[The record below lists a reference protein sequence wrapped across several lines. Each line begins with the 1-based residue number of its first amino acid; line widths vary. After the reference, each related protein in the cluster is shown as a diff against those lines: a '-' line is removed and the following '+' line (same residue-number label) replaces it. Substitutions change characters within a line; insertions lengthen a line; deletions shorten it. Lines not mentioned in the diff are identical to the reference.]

1 MANETMAPVP
11 PHVPAARVVDFDV
24 YNPAGIEDGFHQAWM
39 RLHDDGVPDLVW
51 TPRNG
56 GHWIATRGQL
66 IRQFLNEPENFSAR
80 VMIVPKEAGMEHKL
94 VPMNMDPPEHGP
106 YRRVLNKG
114 LGPREI
120 RNIESDIRAVA
131 VELIDKF
138 AADGHVDFCAEYANI
153 FPIKVFLAFSGLPLG
168 DAPLLSRFSNSMLR
182 PQGDTPEE
190 KAASMA
196 NANASFFQYI
206 APTVAARRATPGDDW
221 ISLIVHSQVNGKPV
235 TEYETLAMISLVLL
249 AGLDTVVN
257 FLPFCMD
264 YLARHPDMVAELRAN
279 PAKIPARANE
289 LLRRFPVVAQAR
301 LVAQDIVRDGV
312 TLKQGEMVL
321 IPSILHGMD
330 ARENDDPLVLD
341 FGRKHISHST
351 FGGGA
356 HICAGMH
363 LANLEIVVTL
373 QEWLARIPEF
383 QVADGFKMA
392 AHSGVVAQVERL
404 NLVWNENPPARP
416 PLPG

>member
-1 MANETMAPVP
+1 MDDAGLTEIPVHVP
-11 PHVPAARVVDFDV
+11 PQRVVDFDV
-24 YNPAGIEDGFHQAWM
+24 YKPTGIDDEGYHRAWM
-39 RLHDDGVPDLVW
+39 RLHNEDVPDLVW

-56 GHWIATRGQL
+56 GHWIATRAEL

-114 LGPREI
+114 LGPRQI
-120 RNIESDIRAVA
+120 RNLEGNIRAVA
-131 VELIDKF
+131 VELIEKF
-138 AADGHVDFCAEYANI
+138 AADGKVDFCAVYANI
-153 FPIKVFLAFSGLPLG
+153 FPIKVFLAFSGLPLS
-168 DAPLLSRFSNSMLR
+168 DAPVLTKFSNSMLR
-182 PQGDTPEE
+182 PEGETPEE

-196 NANASFFQYI
+196 HANAGFFEYI
-206 APTVAARRATPGDDW
+206 APTVAARRASPGDDW
-221 ISLIVHSQVNGKPV
+221 ISLIVHSEVNGEPV

-264 YLARHPDMVAELRAN
+264 YLARHPDAVAVLRDD
-279 PAKIPARANE
+279 PAKIPARADE
-289 LLRRFPVVAQAR
+289 LFRRFPVVAQAR
-301 LVAQDIVRDGV
+301 LVVQDVERDGV
-312 TLKQGEMVL
+312 LLKQGEMVL
-321 IPSILHGMD
+321 IPSTLHGTD
-330 ARENDDPLVLD
+330 ARANEDPLTLD
-341 FGRKHISHST
+341 FGRKAISHST

-363 LANLEIVVTL
+363 LANLEIIVTL
-373 QEWLARIPEF
+373 QEWLKRIPEF
-383 QVADGFKMA
+383 RVAKGFRLV

-404 NLVWNENPPARP
+404 DLEWDT
-416 PLPG
+416 L

>member
-1 MANETMAPVP
+1 MTSEAMTSVP
-11 PHVPAARVVDFDV
+11 PHVPASRVVDFDV

-39 RLHDDGVPDLVW
+39 RLHGEGVPDLVW

-56 GHWIATRGQL
+56 GHWIATRGSL

-120 RNIESDIRAVA
+120 RNIEGDIRAVA
-131 VELIDKF
+131 VDLIEKF
-138 AADGHVDFCAEYANI
+138 AADGKVDFCAEYANI
-153 FPIKVFLAFSGLPLG
+153 FPIKVFLAFSGLPLS
-168 DAPLLSRFSNSMLR
+168 DAPVLTKFSNSMLR
-182 PQGDTPEE
+182 PEGNTPDQ

-196 NANASFFQYI
+196 SANAGFFAYI
-206 APTVAARRATPGDDW
+206 APTVAERRANPGKDW
-221 ISLIVHSQVNGKPV
+221 ISQIIHSEVNGKPV

-264 YLARHPDMVAELRAN
+264 YLARHPEQVAVLRSD
-279 PAKIPARANE
+279 PAKIPAHADE
-289 LLRRFPVVAQAR
+289 LFRRFPVVAQAR
-301 LVAQDIVRDGV
+301 LVTQDTERDGV

-321 IPSILHGMD
+321 VPSTLHGTD
-330 ARENDDPLVLD
+330 ARENNDPLQLE
-341 FGRKHISHST
+341 FGRKNISHST
-351 FGGGA
+351 FGGGT

-363 LANLEIVVTL
+363 LANLEIIVTL
-373 QEWLARIPEF
+373 QEWLKRIPEF
-383 QVADGFKMA
+383 RVANGFRLV

-404 NLVWNENPPARP
+404 DLEWDMA
-416 PLPG
+416 